1 MPARGIERPL
11 RLGFLAEP
19 NSIHTRRWIGWFAR
33 AGHEVHLVDPFGA
46 RIGEGLPPDVTV
58 HRLDPPAGPPIV
70 GLVRRRRMLRAAM
83 ERIGIEVLHA
93 QFVRRYGWQG
103 ALSGFHP
110 LVVSPWGS
118 DLLQVRRRSLRT
130 RWWNRFALRSA
141 DLVTVSSE
149 GMRAAAIRAGAR
161 PERIELV
168 HHGVDTTRFSLAPA
182 DPARR
187 PRILSTRAIGPL
199 YRQETVI
206 DAVALLAEDGLRPE
220 LVMSRLGADAAHL
233 GHLHERARDRGIAG
247 QLVVLDAVSHDELP
261 DLYRSADV
269 LVSIPETDSF
279 PVTLLEAM
287 ACGLPAVVSD
297 LPAVTP
303 VYAPIDPVAAE
314 LVVPVGDAEATATA
328 LRRALGLEDDERA
341 RLGRRL
347 REFVV
352 ATADYDT
359 HMARMEG
366 LYRSLVER

>member
-1 MPARGIERPL
+1 
-11 RLGFLAEP
+11 
-19 NSIHTRRWIGWFAR
+19 
-33 AGHEVHLVDPFGA
+33 
-46 RIGEGLPPDVTV
+46 
-58 HRLDPPAGPPIV
+58 
-70 GLVRRRRMLRAAM
+70 
-83 ERIGIEVLHA
+83 
-93 QFVRRYGWQG
+93 
-103 ALSGFHP
+103 
-110 LVVSPWGS
+110 
-118 DLLQVRRRSLRT
+118 
-130 RWWNRFALRSA
+130 
-141 DLVTVSSE
+141 
-149 GMRAAAIRAGAR
+149 MRAAAIRAGAR

-303 VYAPIDPVAAE
+303 VYAPIDPLAAE

-328 LRRALGLEDDERA
+328 LRRALSLKDDERA